1 MCREDGTAHC
11 SKRLQIVREQFHDEL
26 FVSWMTPPIAVD
38 AADQHLTV
46 MVDFHERTIAVGAH
60 LTAYT
65 EEAPEVDARA
75 SST

>member
-1 MCREDGTAHC
+1 MYKEDGTAHC

-46 MVDFHERTIAVGAH
+46 MVDLH
-60 LTAYT
+60 
-65 EEAPEVDARA
+65 
-75 SST
+75 